1 MPIQRAKVGI
11 NRITGGT
18 PLTSVTASDLPTI
31 PYAKLPAGSIIQVK
45 HAFHGLRTT
54 SSSTDFVSVL
64 TVQFDNDLQTN
75 SDVLVSAS
83 FGATRGTYNSNWGA
97 RVTLYRD
104 STNLGTAYNLANN
117 SAGGIMSQDNTAIG
131 AASMQHLDTTPGTGR
146 PVYSLRHGGNLPND
160 TLTVQIGGN
169 RTTTSYGNTGTML
182 TIMEVKG

>member
-1 MPIQRAKVGI
+1 MPLTRPKKVPTANLAQGSSF
-11 NRITGGT
+11 
-18 PLTSVTASDLPTI
+18 LTSVATSNM
-31 PYAKLPAGSIIQVK
+31 PAGSIIQVK
-45 HAFHGLRTT
+45 HAFHGTNT
-54 SSSTDFVSVL
+54 VSTSTDFVSVL

-160 TLTVQIGGN
+160 TLAVQIGGN

-182 TIMEVKG
+182 TIMEIKG

>member
-1 MPIQRAKVGI
+1 MPLTRPKKVPTANLVQGSSF
-11 NRITGGT
+11 
-18 PLTSVTASDLPTI
+18 LTSVATSNM
-31 PYAKLPAGSIIQVK
+31 PAGSIIQVK
-45 HAFHGLRTT
+45 HAFHGTNT
-54 SSSTDFVSVL
+54 VSTSTDFVSVL

-104 STNLGTAYNLANN
+104 STNLGTAYNLDNN

-160 TLTVQIGGN
+160 TLAVQIGGN

-182 TIMEVKG
+182 TIMEIKG

>member
-1 MPIQRAKVGI
+1 MPLTRPKKVPTANLAQGSSF
-11 NRITGGT
+11 
-18 PLTSVTASDLPTI
+18 LTSVATSNM
-31 PYAKLPAGSIIQVK
+31 PAGSIIQVK
-45 HAFHGLRTT
+45 HAFHGTNT
-54 SSSTDFVSVL
+54 VSTSTDFVSVL

-97 RVTLYRD
+97 RVTFYRD

-160 TLTVQIGGN
+160 TLAVQIGGN

-182 TIMEVKG
+182 TIMEIKG